1 MPFYRNPV
9 MLKSKS
15 PEPVEEETIPGV
27 KEPKREIP
35 EKTPEEKL
43 EYSEL

>member
-1 MPFYRNPV
+1 

-15 PEPVEEETIPGV
+15 PEPVEEATIPGV

-35 EKTPEEKL
+35 EKTPDEKL
-43 EYSEL
+43 EYAEL